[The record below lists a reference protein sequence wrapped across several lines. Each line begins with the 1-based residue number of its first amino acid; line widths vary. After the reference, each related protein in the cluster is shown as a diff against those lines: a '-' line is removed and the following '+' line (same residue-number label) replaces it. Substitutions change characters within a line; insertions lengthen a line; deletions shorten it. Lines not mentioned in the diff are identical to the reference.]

1 MDLYIYKNLILFI
14 LFFVFIL
21 LSVAITTLV
30 ERKVMSSIQRRK
42 GPNIVGLLGFLQPIA
57 DGIKLFLKE
66 LILPSNS
73 NLFIFLFS
81 PIFTFFCSILLWII
95 IPFDSNIILV
105 NFSFSSLYLLS
116 ISSLSVYG
124 IIFAGWSSNSQYAFL
139 GGLRSAAQMISYE
152 VCIGF
157 IFIIM
162 ILMSESFNLIDIVY
176 SQSYIWFIIPLF
188 PIWILF
194 LISCL
199 AETNRA
205 PFDLPE
211 AEAELVAGYNI
222 EYSSVAFVLFFLAEY
237 SNIVLMSTLLSLF
250 FFGGWLGFSIFNLL
264 PGSLLL
270 GLKISMHVFIFVW
283 IRASFPRYRYDQL
296 MKLGW
301 KALMPLSVSFVYIIS
316 FILINF
322 YYII

>member
-95 IPFDSNIILV
+95 IPFDSNIILI

-162 ILMSESFNLIDIVY
+162 ILMSESFNLIDIIY

-237 SNIVLMSTLLSLF
+237 SNIVLMSTLLSIF
-250 FFGGWLGFSIFNLL
+250 FFGGWLGFSILNIL

-301 KALMPLSVSFVYIIS
+301 KALMPLSVSFVYVVS

-322 YYII
+322 YLII

>member
-1 MDLYIYKNLILFI
+1 
-14 LFFVFIL
+14 
-21 LSVAITTLV
+21 
-30 ERKVMSSIQRRK
+30 
-42 GPNIVGLLGFLQPIA
+42 
-57 DGIKLFLKE
+57 
-66 LILPSNS
+66 
-73 NLFIFLFS
+73 
-81 PIFTFFCSILLWII
+81 
-95 IPFDSNIILV
+95 
-105 NFSFSSLYLLS
+105 
-116 ISSLSVYG
+116 
-124 IIFAGWSSNSQYAFL
+124 
-139 GGLRSAAQMISYE
+139 
-152 VCIGF
+152 
-157 IFIIM
+157 
-162 ILMSESFNLIDIVY
+162 MSESFNLIDIVY

-250 FFGGWLGFSIFNLL
+250 FFGGWLGFSILNLL

-301 KALMPLSVSFVYIIS
+301 KALMPLSVSFVYIVS

-322 YYII
+322 YFII

>member
-1 MDLYIYKNLILFI
+1 
-14 LFFVFIL
+14 
-21 LSVAITTLV
+21 
-30 ERKVMSSIQRRK
+30 MSSIQRRK

-95 IPFDSNIILV
+95 IPFDSNIILI

-162 ILMSESFNLIDIVY
+162 ILMSESFNLIDIIY

-237 SNIVLMSTLLSLF
+237 SNIVLMSTLLSIF
-250 FFGGWLGFSIFNLL
+250 FFGGWLGFSILNIL

-301 KALMPLSVSFVYIIS
+301 KALMPLSVSFVYVVS

-322 YYII
+322 YLII